1 MKQWIRLKDLKEQLK
16 ITKTIQ
22 ALTDQAKRE
31 GWNRRRVAEKGKIYE
46 YFVGDMPLEIQKA
59 LGFQGQKQ
67 EALSDNNI
75 HSADIAIR
83 LVEERVKLKLSQD
96 DLARITGYTIDK
108 IKNFERGKEEL
119 SVDFITKL
127 LLLGVNLGYILTGDY
142 APNPNGMSIGQ
153 QFNGEIY
160 GGHFINNQSH

>member
-1 MKQWIRLKDLKEQLK
+1 MSRDWVQVKDLILLENMPKTPQGIRAK
-16 ITKTIQ
+16 AKDWTK
-22 ALTDQAKRE
+22 
-31 GWNRRRVAEKGKIYE
+31 RRVEGVSGNVYE

-59 LGFQGQKQ
+59 LGFQGQQ
-67 EALSDNNI
+67 QDAPSDNI

-96 DLARITGYTIDK
+96 DLARIMGYPIDK

-127 LLLGVNLGYILTGDY
+127 LLLGMNLGYILTGDY
-142 APNPNGMSIGQ
+142 SPNPNGMSIGK

-160 GGHFINNQSH
+160 DGHFINNQSR